1 MATPHHALVLVGS
14 LRKQSFSLKIANAM
28 AKLAPDTLKLEVV
41 TLHELGF
48 FSQDLEASPP
58 ADWLA
63 FRNKI
68 KASDGVVFVTPEYNR
83 SIPGVLKNAIDIAS
97 RPYAQSSFN
106 GRPVG
111 ILSNSPGVLG
121 GVSAAKHLQQILPGI
136 SGPIMQQPE
145 TYLAAVGDA
154 FNEAGE
160 LTKDSLREILKIY
173 VTAFAA
179 FVAAHKK

>member
-1 MATPHHALVLVGS
+1 MATPNSALVIVGS
-14 LRKQSFSLKIANAM
+14 LRKQAFTLKIANAL
-28 AKLAPDTLKLEVV
+28 AKLSPDSLKLEVV

-48 FSQDLEASPP
+48 FNQDLEASPP
-58 ADWLA
+58 AEWLA
-63 FRNKI
+63 FRSKI
-68 KASDGVVFVTPEYNR
+68 KASDGVLFVTPEYNR

-97 RPYAQSSFN
+97 RPYGQSCFN

-111 ILSNSPGVLG
+111 IISNSPGVLG

-136 SGPIMQQPE
+136 SGPILQQPE
-145 TYLAAVGDA
+145 TYLAQCGDG

-160 LTKDSLREILKIY
+160 LTKDSLRDVLQTY

-179 FVAAHKK
+179 WVAQHKK

>member
-1 MATPHHALVLVGS
+1 MDTYRIAVMIGS
-14 LRKQSFSLKIANAM
+14 LRQDSLNRKM
-28 AKLAPDTLKLEVV
+28 ALALAALAPQNFTFHHVRIDDLPPYNQDDDGRPGEAVKRLKTEIA
-41 TLHELGF
+41 G
-48 FSQDLEASPP
+48 SQ
-58 ADWLA
+58 
-63 FRNKI
+63 
-68 KASDGVVFVTPEYNR
+68 GVIFVTPEYNR

-136 SGPIMQQPE
+136 SGPILQQPE
-145 TYLAAVGDA
+145 TYLAAVGDG

-160 LTKDSLREILKIY
+160 LTKDSLREVLNAY